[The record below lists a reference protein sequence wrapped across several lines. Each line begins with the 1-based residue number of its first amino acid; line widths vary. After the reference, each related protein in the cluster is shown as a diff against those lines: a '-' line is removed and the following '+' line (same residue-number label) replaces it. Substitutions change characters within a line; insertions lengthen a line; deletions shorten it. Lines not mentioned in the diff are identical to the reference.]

1 MKFILA
7 LVASLALGVT
17 VGADVVTFRDHAR
30 IMELEQNQTALVLV
44 LDSHR
49 RALEVLVRRTQEQSL

>member
-17 VGADVVTFRDHAR
+17 IGADIVTFRDHAR
-30 IMELEQNQTALVLV
+30 IVELEQNQTAIVLM

-49 RALEVLVRRTQEQSL
+49 RALEVLVHRAQGQSL

>member
-17 VGADVVTFRDHAR
+17 IVSDIVIFRDHAR
-30 IMELEQNQTALVLV
+30 IMELEQNQTAIVLM

-49 RALEVLVRRTQEQSL
+49 RALEVLVHRTQEQSL